1 MSDVQ
6 QMMEKRKVCVV
17 VPTYNNGKTIAAV
30 VRRIAVFTEHIII
43 VIDGCTDDT
52 REQLQQLSDI
62 SFETVDYTEN
72 RGKGHALLAGF
83 QRAKEEGFDYAITI
97 DSDGQH
103 YPEDI
108 PLLVEA
114 LESHP
119 GALIVGARNLQE
131 QNMPGGNTFANR
143 FSNFWFT
150 IQTGIRLPDTQTGFR
165 LYPLKRLSGTR
176 FVTSR
181 YEAELELLVF
191 AAWAGVEL
199 VSVPVRVFYPSQEER
214 VTHFRPVADFAR
226 ISVLNTV
233 LCFLAVVYGWPRR
246 FWHLLVRCH
255 FLPPPVYRWMT
266 QKNGQPREVPI
277 TPGRIARSLFSL
289 SFFLVMMYCFLLPY
303 TWLNFHLRKPTEER
317 KMKYHHLLQRI
328 SRFVIHH
335 VPGVQFRLDNSVGED
350 FEQPAVLISNH
361 QSHLDLMCLMM
372 LTPRIIFL
380 TNDWVWNNPFY
391 GMVIHQAEYYPV
403 SDGIEQHVERLRSLY
418 ERGYS
423 IAVFPEGTRSE
434 DCSILRFHKGAFYL
448 AEQLGADI
456 LPVFLHGV
464 GHVLPKRD
472 FMLREGTID
481 VEVGKRIPL
490 DDPHYSQDLLTRTK
504 EVRHLY
510 QSHYKKM
517 CERLETPAY
526 WAPYQKY
533 YQFANR
539 EEHSL

>member
-1 MSDVQ
+1 
-6 QMMEKRKVCVV
+6 MMEKRKVCVV

-52 REQLQQLSDI
+52 REQLQQLSGI

-199 VSVPVRVFYPSQEER
+199 VSVPVRVYYPSQEER

-303 TWLNFHLRKPTEER
+303 TWLYLHLRKPTEER
-317 KMKYHHLLQRI
+317 KM
-328 SRFVIHH
+328 
-335 VPGVQFRLDNSVGED
+335 
-350 FEQPAVLISNH
+350 
-361 QSHLDLMCLMM
+361 
-372 LTPRIIFL
+372 
-380 TNDWVWNNPFY
+380 
-391 GMVIHQAEYYPV
+391 
-403 SDGIEQHVERLRSLY
+403 
-418 ERGYS
+418 
-423 IAVFPEGTRSE
+423 
-434 DCSILRFHKGAFYL
+434 
-448 AEQLGADI
+448 
-456 LPVFLHGV
+456 
-464 GHVLPKRD
+464 
-472 FMLREGTID
+472 
-481 VEVGKRIPL
+481 
-490 DDPHYSQDLLTRTK
+490 
-504 EVRHLY
+504 
-510 QSHYKKM
+510 
-517 CERLETPAY
+517 
-526 WAPYQKY
+526 
-533 YQFANR
+533 
-539 EEHSL
+539 